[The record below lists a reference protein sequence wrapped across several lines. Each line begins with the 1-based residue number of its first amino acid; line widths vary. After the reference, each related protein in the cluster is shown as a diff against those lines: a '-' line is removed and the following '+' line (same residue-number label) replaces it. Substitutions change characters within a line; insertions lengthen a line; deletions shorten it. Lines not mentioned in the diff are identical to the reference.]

1 MSTLSV
7 DEDLRKKIWISE
19 IILCSSCT
27 QHTQFYPSG
36 ENLNNF
42 KCQTKEKILSVITN
56 WRLANQTAFPLAFKT
71 NLRLYSSAGG
81 QQAFN
86 VNAHT
91 VNILDFAG
99 HMVFVAATQF
109 CHCCTKAVIDNKYA
123 AVFQ

>member
-56 WRLANQTAFPLAFKT
+56 WRLANQTAFPLALKP
-71 NLRLYSSAGG
+71 
-81 QQAFN
+81 
-86 VNAHT
+86 
-91 VNILDFAG
+91 ILDY
-99 HMVFVAATQF
+99 TQAQGVS
-109 CHCCTKAVIDNKYA
+109 KLLM
-123 AVFQ
+123 